1 MNRFLKSF
9 KFAAKGVFYTIT
21 TQPNFIFHLFAGL
34 LVVLAGWYFDVSKE
48 EWLAIVICIGLVMV
62 TELINTAIEV
72 LVDWLSPEFNVK
84 AGLVKDIAAGAVLVA
99 ALVALM
105 IALIIFVPKIF

>member
-9 KFAAKGVFYTIT
+9 KFAVKGLSYTIA
-21 TQPNFIFHLFAGL
+21 TQPNFIFHLLAAL
-34 LVVLAGWYFDVSKE
+34 LVVAAGWYFEISRG
-48 EWLAIVICIGLVMV
+48 EWLGVLICIGLVMIA
-62 TELINTAIEV
+62 ELLNTAIEV

-99 ALVALM
+99 ALVALVV
-105 IALIIFVPKIF
+105 AFVIFVPKIF

>member
-1 MNRFLKSF
+1 MNRFFRSF
-9 KFAAKGVFYTIT
+9 RFAAKGLSYTIA
-21 TQPNFIFHLFAGL
+21 TQPNFIFHLIAAV
-34 LVVLAGWYFDVSKE
+34 LVVMAGWYFEISKG

-62 TELINTAIEV
+62 TELLNTAIEI

-99 ALVALM
+99 ALVALVV
-105 IALIIFVPKIF
+105 AFVIFVPKIF

>member
-9 KFAAKGVFYTIT
+9 KFAAKGLSYTIA
-21 TQPNFIFHLFAGL
+21 TQPNFIFHVVAAV
-34 LVVLAGWYFDVSKE
+34 LVVAAGWYFDISKG
-48 EWLAIVICIGLVMV
+48 EWLAVLICIGLVMV
-62 TELINTAIEV
+62 AELLNTAFEA

-99 ALVALM
+99 ALVALVV
-105 IALIIFVPKIF
+105 AFVIFVPKIF

>member
-9 KFAAKGVFYTIT
+9 KFAAKGLSYTVA
-21 TQPNFIFHLFAGL
+21 TQPNFIFHLVAAL
-34 LVVLAGWYFDVSKE
+34 LVVTAGWYFDVSKG

-62 TELINTAIEV
+62 TELLNTGIEV

-99 ALVALM
+99 ALVALVV
-105 IALIIFVPKIF
+105 AFVIFVPKIF

>member
-9 KFAAKGVFYTIT
+9 KFAAKGLSHTVV
-21 TQPNFIFHLFAGL
+21 TQPNFIFHLIAAL
-34 LVVLAGWYFDVSKE
+34 LVVAAGWYFEVSKG

-99 ALVALM
+99 AL
-105 IALIIFVPKIF
+105 IALLVAFIIFVPKIF

>member
-9 KFAAKGVFYTIT
+9 KFAAKGLSYTIA
-21 TQPNFIFHLFAGL
+21 TQPNFIFHLIAAL
-34 LVVLAGWYFDVSKE
+34 LVLAASWYFDLSKG
-48 EWLAIVICIGLVMV
+48 EWLAVLICIGLVMV
-62 TELINTAIEV
+62 TELLNTAIEV

-99 ALVALM
+99 ALVALVV
-105 IALIIFVPKIF
+105 AFVIFVPKIF